1 MNEHIV
7 YKAAL
12 NSLKYTFEDFG
23 LSKTFKY
30 NGDPNN
36 FTRTYKSQI
45 GNLIKLA
52 FETEAGSNSMNL
64 IQFNK
69 SVSITIDKVLINID
83 GRVQTESLPQVVRDL
98 LDYQKSAYKFFL
110 FVNYPMFFGIQN
122 MSAKEFDDIKKA
134 KSSITHSGKIT
145 LEGYDIWYK
154 AIGGDAFK
162 SEFAHHVSKYS
173 ALSHNDVR
181 ISNDQIDNVLQL
193 IYAHNF
199 IIDDFEDIDIPKL
212 KLFFNVENLQYIKNE
227 NGLSI
232 NGIAPHLYRDDA
244 LSEMNLNYAINS
256 VGEIPYS
263 DPNFGYHIYEGF
275 NYDLVLNSG
284 NMKCHRIDY
293 MAYGFDNHSTRMG
306 VGYKNLIRT
315 SKFDYYESEF
325 SRDYSESPLLQ
336 KLFVLSIVAL
346 NFVNL
351 TNSSSSNFDKD
362 NILRYYNQFS
372 NNISCKNFYIA
383 RGNFGQY
390 KNRLFVSN
398 NPSNAPTNL
407 SWDNK
412 FYDTTLFLF
421 SNDYI
426 SKFFIVNK
434 TEDIKIGISKQTN
447 IYDSISIPRED
458 YLNPD
463 KLTPIIKNR
472 TREILNAIR

>member
-52 FETEAGSNSMNL
+52 FETEAESSSINL
-64 IQFNK
+64 INLNK
-69 SVSITIDKVLINID
+69 NVTITLDRVLINID
-83 GRVQTESLPQVVRDL
+83 GRVQIESLPRTVNDL
-98 LDYQKSAYKFFL
+98 EDYQKSAYKFFL

-122 MSAKEFDDIKKA
+122 MSAEEFNEIKRA
-134 KSSITHSGKIT
+134 KSSTTHSGKIT
-145 LEGYDIWYK
+145 LEGYDIWYR
-154 AIGGDAFK
+154 AIGGDSFK
-162 SEFAHHVSKYS
+162 SEFAHHVAKYS
-173 ALSHNDVR
+173 ALSHDDVR

-193 IYAHNF
+193 IYVHNF
-199 IIDDFEDIDIPKL
+199 IIDDYEDIDIPKL
-212 KLFFNVENLQYIKNE
+212 KLFFDVANLQRIKNE
-227 NGLSI
+227 GGLTVNGS
-232 NGIAPHLYRDDA
+232 APPLYRDDI
-244 LSEMNLNYAINS
+244 LSEMNLNYAVNS
-256 VGEIPYS
+256 VGEIPYA
-263 DPNFGYHIYEGF
+263 DPNFGYYIYEGF
-275 NYDLVLNSG
+275 NYDLVLNSD

-293 MAYGFDNHSTRMG
+293 MAYGFDNYSTRMG
-306 VGYKNLIRT
+306 IGYKNLIRT
-315 SKFDYYESEF
+315 TKFDYYESEF

-336 KLFVLSIVAL
+336 KLFVLSIIAL
-346 NFVNL
+346 NFAL
-351 TNSSSSNFDKD
+351 LFDSPASNFDKEK
-362 NILRYYNQFS
+362 ILKYYNQFS

-398 NPSNAPTNL
+398 NPSDAPANL
-407 SWDNK
+407 SWDSK

-421 SNDYI
+421 SNDYT

-434 TEDIKIGISKQTN
+434 TEDIKIGISRQSGV
-447 IYDSISIPRED
+447 YDSISISRED